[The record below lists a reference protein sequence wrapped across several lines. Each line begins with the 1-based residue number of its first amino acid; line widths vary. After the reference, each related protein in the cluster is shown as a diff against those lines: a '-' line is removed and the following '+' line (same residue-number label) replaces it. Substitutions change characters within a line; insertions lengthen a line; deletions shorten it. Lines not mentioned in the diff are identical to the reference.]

1 METARKQQLLVVI
14 LLALII
20 HLIFLMPL
28 LLKFF
33 GPEIDLKKRAEEKQ
47 PIELFQQAALKPK
60 EALILPDYQPPV
72 LPQPPQP
79 EQEQVEQAEEQE
91 QLETKAPEEPAIQP
105 NLKPSLEPVPEHL
118 PYSDLPGLIEK
129 LKEIKDD
136 PSTRPSELDQGDRI
150 KSKETEP
157 EKKQPE
163 VEQKPTETKKV
174 RKLPRVIQPPQNRPT
189 LPNFN
194 QNFAQYMKEGEDDFK
209 RNGNENIRPDLEE
222 LRLLSYHKK
231 IIQFLNGASGQLRR
245 KINTVLKTCKAK
257 RDLKLAFSI
266 NKSGQLIETE
276 IIQTCGDQEVDELFK
291 EMFKLASPFP
301 NPPTHMNGKFTQQ
314 CSVSK
319 HVMEYAKNGET
330 SFIFHMYD

>member
-1 METARKQQLLVVI
+1 METVRKQQLLVII

-20 HLIFLMPL
+20 HLIFLIPL
-28 LLKFF
+28 LVQLFT
-33 GPEIDLKKRAEEKQ
+33 PEIDFKKTIEEKP
-47 PIELFQQAALKPK
+47 PIELLQQAALKPK

-72 LPQPPQP
+72 MPQPPQP
-79 EQEQVEQAEEQE
+79 EQEQSEQIEQAE
-91 QLETKAPEEPAIQP
+91 TKPPEEPAIKP
-105 NLKPSLEPVPEHL
+105 DLKPSLDPIPEHL

-129 LKEIKDD
+129 LKDIKKIEQEIK
-136 PSTRPSELDQGDRI
+136 
-150 KSKETEP
+150 KTEP

-163 VEQKPTETKKV
+163 IEQKSAEIKKN
-174 RKLPRVIQPPQNRPT
+174 RKLPRVIQPPQNRPM